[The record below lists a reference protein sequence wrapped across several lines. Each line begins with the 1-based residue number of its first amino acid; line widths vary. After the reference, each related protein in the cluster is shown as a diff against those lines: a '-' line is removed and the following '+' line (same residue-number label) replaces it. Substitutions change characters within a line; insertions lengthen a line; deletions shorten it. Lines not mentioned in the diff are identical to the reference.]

1 LEEVLFLDTGIEFSQ
16 LELGKIE
23 IAPEVIEV
31 IAHMASAEV
40 PGVAGLSS
48 GIVSDFVERLGR
60 KSSRGVR
67 VDIKE
72 KEATIDLYII
82 VEYGQQIPDVA
93 YKVQENV
100 RESIQNMTG
109 LVVTQVNVHIVD
121 VQLKQEK
128 EKKAPGTE
136 EVHRVR

>member
-1 LEEVLFLDTGIEFSQ
+1 MDNGIEFSQ

-31 IAHMASAEV
+31 IAHMASSEV
-40 PGVAGLSS
+40 TGVIELSS

-60 KSSRGVR
+60 KNSRGVR
-67 VDIKE
+67 VDIKD

-100 RESIQNMTG
+100 RESIENMTG
-109 LVVTQVNVHIVD
+109 LTVAHVNVHIVD
-121 VQLKQEK
+121 VILKQEK
-128 EKKAPGTE
+128 EKKVSVSSE

>member
-1 LEEVLFLDTGIEFSQ
+1 LENSIEFSQ
-16 LELGKIE
+16 VELGKIE

-31 IAHMASAEV
+31 IAHLASSEIE
-40 PGVAGLSS
+40 GVAGLSS

-60 KSSRGVR
+60 KNSRGVR

-72 KEATIDLYII
+72 KEAMIDLYII

-109 LVVTQVNVHIVD
+109 LAVTQVNVHIVD
-121 VQLKQEK
+121 VLLKQEK
-128 EKKAPGTE
+128 EKKAPTATVTE

>member
-1 LEEVLFLDTGIEFSQ
+1 MLDNGIEFSQ

-31 IAHMASAEV
+31 IAHMAGSEV

-48 GIVSDFVERLGR
+48 GVVGDFVERLGR

-72 KEATIDLYII
+72 REATIDLYII
-82 VEYGQQIPDVA
+82 VEFGQQIPDVA

-121 VQLKQEK
+121 VLLKQEK
-128 EKKAPGTE
+128 EKKVAGNHE

>member
-1 LEEVLFLDTGIEFSQ
+1 MLDNELEFSQ

-31 IAHMASAEV
+31 IAHMASSE
-40 PGVAGLSS
+40 VAGVIELSS

-60 KSSRGVR
+60 KNSRGVR
-67 VDIKE
+67 VDIKD

-100 RESIQNMTG
+100 RESIETMTG
-109 LVVTQVNVHIVD
+109 LTVAQVNVHIVD
-121 VQLKQEK
+121 VLLKQEK
-128 EKKAPGTE
+128 EKKVPVSNE

>member
-1 LEEVLFLDTGIEFSQ
+1 MDNELEFSQ

-31 IAHMASAEV
+31 IAHMASSE
-40 PGVAGLSS
+40 VAGVIELSS

-60 KSSRGVR
+60 KNSRGVR
-67 VDIKE
+67 VDIKD

-100 RESIQNMTG
+100 RESIETMTG
-109 LVVTQVNVHIVD
+109 LTVAQVNVHIVD
-121 VQLKQEK
+121 VLLKQEK
-128 EKKAPGTE
+128 EKKVPVSNE

>member
-1 LEEVLFLDTGIEFSQ
+1 MDTGIEFSQ

>member
-1 LEEVLFLDTGIEFSQ
+1 MDNGIEFSQ

-31 IAHMASAEV
+31 IAHMASSEV
-40 PGVAGLSS
+40 TGVIELSS

-60 KSSRGVR
+60 KNSRGVR
-67 VDIKE
+67 VDIKD

-100 RESIQNMTG
+100 RESIENMTG
-109 LVVTQVNVHIVD
+109 LTVAHVNVHIVD
-121 VQLKQEK
+121 VLLKQEK
-128 EKKAPGTE
+128 EKKVSVSSE

>member
-1 LEEVLFLDTGIEFSQ
+1 MDNGIEFSQ
-16 LELGKIE
+16 VELGKIE

-48 GIVSDFVERLGR
+48 GIVSGFVERLGR
-60 KSSRGVR
+60 KNSHGVR
-67 VDIKE
+67 VEIKE
-72 KEATIDLYII
+72 REATIDLYII

-109 LVVTQVNVHIVD
+109 LAVTQVNVHIVD
-121 VQLKQEK
+121 VLLKQEK
-128 EKKAPGTE
+128 EKKVPSTE
-136 EVHRVR
+136 EIHRVR

>member
-1 LEEVLFLDTGIEFSQ
+1 MLFLDTGIEFSQ